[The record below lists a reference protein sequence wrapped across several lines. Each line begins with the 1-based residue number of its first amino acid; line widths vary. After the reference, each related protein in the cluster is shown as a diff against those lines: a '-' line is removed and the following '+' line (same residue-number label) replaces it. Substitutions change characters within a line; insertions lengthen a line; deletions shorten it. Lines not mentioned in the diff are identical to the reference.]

1 MPWAANGLANKE
13 PIGERRAIMG
23 AYGADRKDV
32 FALAGEQHGFIAGM
46 TGQHASVRKIV
57 EGDALP

>member
-1 MPWAANGLANKE
+1 
-13 PIGERRAIMG
+13 MG

-46 TGQHASVRKIV
+46 TGQYASVRKIV